1 MVKHS
6 IQYCIGTKDQPFDQ
20 KNELRPK
27 IKTVRPLQ
35 LLKILH
41 IFGLL
46 HGSTVR
52 CTHICQSWY
61 VRVNILIQ
69 FKNMHT
75 FDLATL
81 LLVTDVGEE
90 LCWRQLLDV
99 GDGVGRYRQQHSLS
113 FK

>member
-1 MVKHS
+1 
-6 IQYCIGTKDQPFDQ
+6 
-20 KNELRPK
+20 
-27 IKTVRPLQ
+27 
-35 LLKILH
+35 
-41 IFGLL
+41 
-46 HGSTVR
+46 
-52 CTHICQSWY
+52 
-61 VRVNILIQ
+61 
-69 FKNMHT
+69 MHT

>member
-1 MVKHS
+1 M
-6 IQYCIGTKDQPFDQ
+6 DRPFDA
-20 KNELRPK
+20 L
-27 IKTVRPLQ
+27 
-35 LLKILH
+35 
-41 IFGLL
+41 IFGKAGTL
-46 HGSTVR
+46 GS
-52 CTHICQSWY
+52 
-61 VRVNILIQ
+61 ILVQ
-69 FKNMHT
+69 LKNMHT